1 MDKSMKELIYE
12 VENELLQELSPW
24 EQDGVETR
32 MQILFCR
39 DGITTM
45 ANALIKKLEG
55 KVDV

>member
-24 EQDGVETR
+24 GQDGDEV
-32 MQILFCR
+32 QIRVLYCR

-45 ANALIKKLEG
+45 TNALIKKLEV